1 VYNLIVLKINNK
13 ETVIMLK
20 NTYMVEGGMEMK
32 NKVNRVV
39 LVGTGFVGSSYAFA
53 LLNQGVTEELV
64 LIDINKEKSEG
75 DAMDLNHGLPFA
87 PSPTKIWFGD
97 YSDCKDA
104 DIVVLT
110 AGANQ
115 KPGETRLDLV
125 EKNTK
130 IFKGIID
137 QVMASGF
144 NGIFVVATNPVD
156 ILTYATWKFSGLP
169 KERVI
174 GSGTILD
181 TARFRYLLGE
191 YFNVDTR
198 NVHAYIIGEHGDT
211 ELPVWSHA
219 FIGCRP
225 ISDIMKEKAEYKQED
240 LDQLF
245 INVRDAAYH
254 IIERKGATYYGI
266 AMGLVRLTK
275 AILQNENCILTV
287 SAYLDGHYGQNDIY
301 IGVPAVVNRNGIR
314 EVVELK
320 LNDEEK
326 EKFNHSASV
335 LKDVMKRVGL

>member
-1 VYNLIVLKINNK
+1 MANGVHRVALI
-13 ETVIMLK
+13 
-20 NTYMVEGGMEMK
+20 
-32 NKVNRVV
+32 
-39 LVGTGFVGSSYAFA
+39 GTGFVGSSYAFA
-53 LLNQGVTEELV
+53 MLNQGVTEELV
-64 LIDINKEKSEG
+64 LIDLNKEKSEG

-104 DIVVLT
+104 DLVVIT

-125 EKNTK
+125 HKNMK
-130 IFKGIID
+130 IFESIVS

-144 NGIFVVATNPVD
+144 DGIFLVATNPVD

-191 YFNVDTR
+191 YFQVDAR

-219 FIGCRP
+219 DIGGR
-225 ISDIMKEKAEYKQED
+225 SVVDLVKERQQYKQED
-240 LDQLF
+240 LEEIF
-245 INVRDAAYH
+245 VNVRDAAYH

-275 AILQNENCILTV
+275 AILQNENSVLTV
-287 SAYLDGHYGQNDIY
+287 SAYLDGEYDQHDIY
-301 IGVPAVVNRNGIR
+301 IGVPAIVNRTGIR
-314 EVVELK
+314 EIIELK
-320 LNDEEK
+320 LTEE
-326 EKFNHSASV
+326 ERAKFAHSANV
-335 LKDVMKRVGL
+335 LKQVMEPFFQNEVRP